1 MSVNQLTTFMGNHLT
16 ATLHELVYAMD
27 GYADRILTTRF
38 GVGHNHFVFLSP
50 LSHTT
55 LDVTRLAAQLNLTKA
70 AVSKRVPQ
78 LSRAGWLAV
87 AADPDHGRRVLLTLT
102 DAGQAL
108 VDEAGTLLND
118 RFSSLLAA
126 TAVDQA
132 ALTAS
137 LTTLVTAVRGLSG
150 EGSAR

>member
-1 MSVNQLTTFMGNHLT
+1 MGEHLT

>member
-1 MSVNQLTTFMGNHLT
+1 MGEHLT

-38 GVGHNHFVFLSP
+38 GIGHNHFVFLSP

>member
-1 MSVNQLTTFMGNHLT
+1 MGNHLT

-38 GVGHNHFVFLSP
+38 GIGHNHFVFLSP

>member
-1 MSVNQLTTFMGNHLT
+1 MGNHLT

>member
-1 MSVNQLTTFMGNHLT
+1 MGEHLT

-27 GYADRILTTRF
+27 RYADSILTTRF
-38 GVGHNHFVFLSP
+38 GVGHNQFVFLSP

-78 LSRAGWLAV
+78 LSQAGWLAV
-87 AADPDHGRRVLLTLT
+87 ASDPGHGRRVLLSLT

-108 VDEAGTLLND
+108 VDGAGTLLND

-126 TAVDQA
+126 TEVDET

-137 LTTLVTAVRGLSG
+137 LTTLVTAVRELSG

>member
-1 MSVNQLTTFMGNHLT
+1 MGNHLT

-38 GVGHNHFVFLSP
+38 GIGHNHFVFLSP

-102 DAGQAL
+102 VAGQAL